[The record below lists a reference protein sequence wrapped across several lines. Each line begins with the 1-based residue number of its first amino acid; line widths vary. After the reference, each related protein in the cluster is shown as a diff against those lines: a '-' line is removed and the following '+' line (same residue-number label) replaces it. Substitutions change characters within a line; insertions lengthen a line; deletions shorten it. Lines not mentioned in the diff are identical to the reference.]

1 MLRAGNLLTVLILVS
16 GASVAAAQSVG
27 RVSSAPLNLS
37 SVSDSYSRTSRPAP
51 ADQVEG
57 VVRASY
63 YQSPAPRTAAP
74 ADRVASTRGSTY
86 SSSGAIP
93 IGSLPPARSVPM
105 YYPTSYSTSAYAPQG
120 GYPIYG
126 SNVGTGYAPGAANRA
141 PTLIPTAYQ
150 QGCGPT
156 GVPTYPI
163 SAGPAP
169 YSAPQTAP
177 GARPFVPIAR
187 MPNQVYISRG
197 LIGQP
202 VVYVPGQPLRNGLRY
217 ILP

>member
-1 MLRAGNLLTVLILVS
+1 MLRAGKLLTVAILVA
-16 GASVAAAQSVG
+16 GASVASAQSVG

-37 SVSDSYSRTSRPAP
+37 AASDGYSRTSRPAP
-51 ADQVEG
+51 ADQIDG

-63 YQSPAPRTAAP
+63 YQSTPARSVAP
-74 ADRVASTRGSTY
+74 AARVASNRGADFNSN
-86 SSSGAIP
+86 GAIP
-93 IGSLPPARSVPM
+93 IGSLPPARNVPI
-105 YYPTSYSTSAYAPQG
+105 YYPTSYSTPTYATQ

-126 SNVGTGYAPGAANRA
+126 NNVSTGYAPGAANRA

-163 SAGPAP
+163 SAAPAP
-169 YSAPQTAP
+169 YAAPQTAP

-202 VVYVPGQPLRNGLRY
+202 VVYVPGQPIRNGLRY

>member
-1 MLRAGNLLTVLILVS
+1 MLRAGNLLTVLILLS
-16 GASVAAAQSVG
+16 SASVVTAQSVG

-51 ADQVEG
+51 ADQIDG

-105 YYPTSYSTSAYAPQG
+105 YYPTSYSTAAYAPQG
-120 GYPIYG
+120 
-126 SNVGTGYAPGAANRA
+126 GYAPGAANRA

-169 YSAPQTAP
+169 YAAPQTAP